1 MHRSTLAWLRL
12 TIRLAAIAT
21 AIACVVL
28 VAAVTRA
35 TGTLRINH
43 SDGSANTYEGVTIN
57 VFSGSLFLTTADGKG
72 TLVVNR
78 SACSYQAKIIVCL
91 PNSVILVQNGKSNA
105 LSLTT
110 GTVYLNYTDSAQ
122 PLTLTSAKLPPHAA
136 VVSFSTS
143 NGTYVN
149 LSGTLDQVIRQ

>member
-1 MHRSTLAWLRL
+1 MHRLTTTWLRL
-12 TIRLAAIAT
+12 TIHLAAIVT
-21 AIACVVL
+21 AIACVVV
-28 VAAVTRA
+28 VAAVARA
-35 TGTLRINH
+35 AGTLQINH
-43 SDGSANTYEGVTIN
+43 SDGSVNTYEGVTIN

-91 PNSVILVQNGKSNA
+91 PNSVILVQKGKSNA

-110 GTVYLNYTDSAQ
+110 GTVYLNYTDAPQ
-122 PLTLTSAKLPPHAA
+122 PLTRSSAKLPAHAA
-136 VVSFSTS
+136 MVSFTTG

-149 LSGTLDQVIRQ
+149 LLGTLDQVIRQ